1 MTREVLAQGSTISI
15 SKNYAWGEIYYT
27 ITNGRSTLLLSSSE
41 WELFKAVVR
50 QADLEETEG
59 SRRKSKLL
67 EYVEWWDKWRV
78 KE

>member
-15 SKNYAWGEIYYT
+15 SRDHLFGEIYYT

-59 SRRKSKLL
+59 GN
-67 EYVEWWDKWRV
+67 
-78 KE
+78 